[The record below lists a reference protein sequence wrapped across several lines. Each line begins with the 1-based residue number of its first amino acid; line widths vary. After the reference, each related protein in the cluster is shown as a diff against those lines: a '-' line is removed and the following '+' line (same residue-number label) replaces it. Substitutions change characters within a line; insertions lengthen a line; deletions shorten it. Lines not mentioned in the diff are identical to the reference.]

1 MRDKVRLYKFYPLIS
16 ALRNL
21 QQRRLKVSLLD
32 ELNDPFEFLNLQLPD
47 RDVRDAWHKARS
59 QVFLDKGIICFSDNW
74 RSPLMWAHY
83 ADSHRGLALG
93 FDVPREYA
101 IPVTYRKERAP
112 FRYHQL
118 STDQRLSLIKDSV
131 ATKFAHW
138 EYEREYRLIVPLGK
152 SETINET
159 KMYFEDFGTAL
170 ELREVVIG
178 ARSDATTAAIRE
190 ATSNSHLKVTTSR
203 VAFNSFEIV
212 KQLSRKLQK

>member
-1 MRDKVRLYKFYPLIS
+1 
-16 ALRNL
+16 
-21 QQRRLKVSLLD
+21 
-32 ELNDPFEFLNLQLPD
+32 
-47 RDVRDAWHKARS
+47 
-59 QVFLDKGIICFSDNW
+59 
-74 RSPLMWAHY
+74 
-83 ADSHRGLALG
+83 
-93 FDVPREYA
+93 
-101 IPVTYRKERAP
+101 
-112 FRYHQL
+112 
-118 STDQRLSLIKDSV
+118 LIKDSV